1 MLVLV
6 ELLAAG
12 SASGWRREP
21 AAQFPSLW
29 VQKQFCLAMETEMI
43 ALDPGQKLALNPST
57 CFCLLLESVV
67 PDLQLKTLPQ
77 MYLLRSRFQPRL
89 SFFLLLVW

>member
-1 MLVLV
+1 
-6 ELLAAG
+6 
-12 SASGWRREP
+12 
-21 AAQFPSLW
+21 
-29 VQKQFCLAMETEMI
+29 VQKQFYLAMETEMI